1 MTTGTIRLIDESL
14 DPIKKGANP
23 LLSMSK
29 TDMENYIS
37 IRNKGMPGKR
47 AYFNHISNVATKEVM
62 VTGLLLNFSQ
72 DLSDSKLRSL
82 LGDKNVQR
90 LFLYADTIIIN
101 RELKFPQTNVT
112 IGCRQLI
119 IEEEGQIITTP
130 ESNPQPYATGGSEGN
145 SAAGANGHRGGD
157 ISLLCNSIENR
168 RKSGPAF
175 ILDGGKAQDGQ
186 LGGYYTVNRNP
197 QLPVSWSEIE
207 KTAMSNDAI
216 LGGVKNWDWPDF
228 SGIDK
233 TKIYYATIWSVNLG
247 WVDHKLHTK
256 ELSAGKADVGNQDSG
271 ANAYASGEG
280 GNGGDSGDLTVL
292 NLQKNGKEFNSR
304 QKGGEKGFSKKVE
317 SQAPARNSTFFH
329 IHLTVWHRDPNYL
342 GNKDR
347 NHYKPK
353 VWIEKKL
360 HAEHGLSAKG
370 KDGVRGKDGLQLAPS
385 ENDQYWLR
393 PVLLETMLGYAK
405 THFRDGERN
414 KARWILDHYALAIDT
429 IPQELRS
436 DMHFS
441 SLIREVELYYRR
453 LNQNLDFYGYPP
465 GWIPRMS
472 ALSNLKI
479 INSSR
484 RDLAQLIYFA
494 NTLLKQD
501 DKNSL
506 EAKNLDW
513 AVNELREGM
522 EAAQG
527 NIVAAFDALPA
538 IKQELIVVESKVAEQ
553 LAALRALK
561 ARILQEIEEK
571 ERAQA
576 LFTGAFEIAAGI
588 CVMIPVGQPYV
599 GALGS
604 VLSQIGK
611 IDIDSENPLTE
622 GLNFASGLTGEL
634 STFVNDN
641 KDKISKDANSSL
653 TKQITSGTKELNQF
667 EGDIQAVKADRLAAE
682 EAVVNKFS
690 DQELAILHERVR
702 AIDGL
707 ASNAQQDFSHA
718 EDYVEIL
725 GNLDILQAEIEHS
738 KDLRETDKNRL
749 SQRLKELN
757 AEKKELASRLKI
769 QKEKR
774 KSREKNVEKA
784 GKALKGLTTGLSGV
798 SSGIQK
804 IMVEFDP
811 DSPEV
816 KAKFE
821 KILGSKYKQDFE
833 KINEAISAMNKLKL
847 PLVDRLLW
855 FEQRIS
861 QGVQRI
867 NNSLVQWS
875 VLNDQRVEA
884 VQHGLLPS
892 SRSILQRIEEE
903 SWAMLMQECYYLTKS
918 YQYRFLRRIDPIQHG
933 IKSFIEDIAQQSEG
947 VNPGSMDLNAYNL
960 LFDKALRS
968 QFHRLGVAL
977 LTDTQEGQGTIETP
991 SMTVTIAETDKNTSG
1006 DLILKRFNET
1016 GRAQFRFD
1024 EIESGKK
1031 GTKYWKFY
1039 RIIGIEFL
1047 NIKLRQANAS
1057 FDFGIRHSGESIV
1070 RDQKGTPYF
1079 FTSISSQNNLTGEDG
1094 GSSFNLQVQS
1104 WNGSYDAS
1112 DRENPNGGVSTA
1124 PISAEND
1131 KILRA
1136 FLSDFDLVESFE
1148 QDKRPYR
1155 DYYPSAQSTL
1165 SLVNYNEAED
1175 GQLPKNYGIEELKF
1189 KVNYE
1194 VLR

>member
-1 MTTGTIRLIDESL
+1 MTTEAIQLIDESL

-29 TDMENYIS
+29 SDMENFIS
-37 IRNKGMPGKR
+37 IRNKGIPGKR
-47 AYFNHISNVATKEVM
+47 AFFNHIGNLATKEVM

-72 DLSDSKLRSL
+72 DISDSKLSSI
-82 LGDKNVQR
+82 LGNKNIER

-119 IEEEGQIITTP
+119 VEEEGQLITTP

-145 SAAGANGHRGGD
+145 SAAGVNGHRGGD
-157 ISLLCNSIENR
+157 ITLLCSSIENK

-186 LGGYYTVNRNP
+186 IGGYYTAKLDDSV
-197 QLPVSWSEIE
+197 PVSWSELE
-207 KTAMSNDAI
+207 KLAMSNDAI
-216 LGGVKNWDWPDF
+216 KGGVKNWDWPDF

-233 TKIYYATIWSVNLG
+233 AKIYHASIWSVNLG
-247 WVDHKLHTK
+247 WVDAKKREK
-256 ELSAGKADVGNQDSG
+256 ELFIGNADLRNQDSG
-271 ANAYASGEG
+271 ANAYASGDG
-280 GNGGDSGDLTVL
+280 GNGGDAGNLTVL
-292 NLQKNGKEFNSR
+292 NSDIIKNNLTFQ
-304 QKGGEKGFSKKVE
+304 QKGGEKGFSKKIE
-317 SQAPARNSTFFH
+317 SQAPARKSTFFH
-329 IHLTVWHRDPNYL
+329 IRLTVWHRDPNYL

-347 NHYKPK
+347 NHYKPS
-353 VWIEKKL
+353 VAIKKEL
-360 HAEHGLSAKG
+360 HAEYGLSAEGKDGMKG
-370 KDGVRGKDGLQLAPS
+370 KDGRQLTPLDS
-385 ENDQYWLR
+385 EQYWLR

-414 KARWILDHYALAIDT
+414 KAQWILDHYAVAIDT
-429 IPQELRS
+429 IPLGLRN
-436 DMHFS
+436 DMHLS
-441 SLIREVELYYRR
+441 SLIREVELYHRR

-479 INSSR
+479 LNSSR

-494 NTLLKQD
+494 NTLLQQD

-506 EAKNLDW
+506 EAKNLEW

-527 NIVAAFDALPA
+527 NIVAAFEALPA
-538 IKQELIVVESKVAEQ
+538 IKQELFVIESKVAEQ

-561 ARILQEIEEK
+561 AKILQEIEEK

-599 GALGS
+599 GAVGS

-611 IDIDSENPLTE
+611 INIDSENPLME
-622 GLNFASGLTGEL
+622 GMNFATGLTGEL

-641 KDKISKDANSSL
+641 KDRISKDANSSL
-653 TKQITSGTKELNQF
+653 TKEITSGTKELNQF
-667 EGDIQAVKADRLAAE
+667 EEDVQSVKADRLAAE
-682 EAVVNKFS
+682 QAVVNKFS

-702 AIDGL
+702 TIEGL
-707 ASNAQQDFSHA
+707 ANNAQQDFSHT
-718 EDYVEIL
+718 EDYIEIL

-738 KDLRETDKNRL
+738 KELRETEKNTLTR
-749 SQRLKELN
+749 RLKELN
-757 AEKKELASRLKI
+757 SDKKELVGRLKI
-769 QKEKR
+769 QKKKR
-774 KSREKNVEKA
+774 QSREKNVEKA
-784 GKALKGLTTGLSGV
+784 GKAIKGLTTGLSGM

-804 IMVEFDP
+804 MMVEFDP

-821 KILGSKYKQDFE
+821 KILASEYKQDFE
-833 KINEAISAMNKLKL
+833 KINESIATMNKLKL

-861 QGVQRI
+861 QGVQQI
-867 NNSLVQWS
+867 NNTLVQWS

-903 SWAMLMQECYYLTKS
+903 SWALLMQECYYLTKS

-933 IKSFIEDIAQQSEG
+933 IKSFIEDVAQQSEG
-947 VNPGSMDLNAYNL
+947 VNPGSMDINSYNL
-960 LFDKALRS
+960 LFEKVLRS

-977 LTDTQEGQGTIETP
+977 LTDTQDGQGTIETP
-991 SMTVTIAETDKNTSG
+991 GMTITIIKTDQNANG
-1006 DLILKRFNET
+1006 DFILQRFNET
-1016 GRAQFRFD
+1016 GRANFRFD

-1031 GTKYWKFY
+1031 GTKNWKFY

-1047 NIKLRQANAS
+1047 NIKLRQANSS

-1079 FTSISSQNNLTGEDG
+1079 FTSLSSQNNLTGKDG

-1112 DRENPNGGVSTA
+1112 ERDSSTGGVSTA

-1131 KILRA
+1131 RILRA

-1155 DYYPSAQSTL
+1155 DYYPSVQSTL
-1165 SLVNYNEAED
+1165 SLVNYDEVEAD
-1175 GQLPKNYGIEELKF
+1175 QQPKNYGVEELKF
-1189 KVNYE
+1189 KVTYE

>member
-1 MTTGTIRLIDESL
+1 MTTETIRLIDESL

-37 IRNKGMPGKR
+37 IRSKGIPGKR
-47 AYFNHISNVATKEVM
+47 AFFNHIRNVATKEVM
-62 VTGLLLNFSQ
+62 VTGLFLNFSQ
-72 DLSDSKLRSL
+72 DLSDSKLNSI
-82 LGDKNVQR
+82 LGNKNIER
-90 LFLYADTIIIN
+90 FFLYADTIIIN

-119 IEEEGQIITTP
+119 IEEKGQIITTP
-130 ESNPQPYATGGSEGN
+130 ESNPQPYATGGTEGN
-145 SAAGANGHRGGD
+145 SAAGADGHRGGN
-157 ISLLCNSIENR
+157 ITLLCGSIENK

-186 LGGYYTVNRNP
+186 LGGYYTVKHNDEFP
-197 QLPVSWSEIE
+197 LSWSKIE
-207 KTAMSNDAI
+207 TEAMSNDEI
-216 LGGVKNWDWPDF
+216 KGGLANWDWPDF

-233 TKIYYATIWSVNLG
+233 TKIYFASIWSVNLG
-247 WVDHKLHTK
+247 WLDTK
-256 ELSAGKADVGNQDSG
+256 KREKKVTVGDADLPNQDNG
-271 ANAYASGEG
+271 ADAYASGD
-280 GNGGDSGDLTVL
+280 GGDGGDAGDLLMLDHIKSEKDVTS
-292 NLQKNGKEFNSR
+292 Q
-304 QKGGEKGFSKKVE
+304 QKGGEKGFSKKIE
-317 SQAPARNSTFFH
+317 SQPPAQKSTFYH
-329 IHLTVWHRDPNYL
+329 IDLTIWHKDINYL
-342 GNKDR
+342 WNKDR
-347 NHYKPK
+347 LKYEPK
-353 VWIEKKL
+353 VSIAKKL
-360 HAEHGLSAKG
+360 PAEYGLSAKG
-370 KDGVRGKDGLQLAPS
+370 NDGVNGKDGLQLGPS
-385 ENDQYWLR
+385 NSEQYWLR

-405 THFRDGERN
+405 THFRDGDRN
-414 KARWILDHYALAIDT
+414 KAQWILDHYALAIDT
-429 IPQELRS
+429 IPLTLRD
-436 DMHFS
+436 DMHLS
-441 SLIREVELYYRR
+441 SLIREVELYHRR

-479 INSSR
+479 LNSSR

-501 DKNSL
+501 DENSL
-506 EAKNLDW
+506 KAKNLEW

-527 NIVAAFDALPA
+527 NIVAAFEALPS
-538 IKQELIVVESKVAEQ
+538 IKQELFVVESKVAEQ

-561 ARILQEIEEK
+561 AKILLEIEEK

-599 GALGS
+599 GAVGS

-622 GLNFASGLTGEL
+622 GLNFATGLTGEL

-641 KDKISKDANSSL
+641 KGKISKDANSGL
-653 TKQITSGTKELNQF
+653 TKEVTSGTKELNQF

-682 EAVVNKFS
+682 AAVVNKFS

-702 AIDGL
+702 VIDGL
-707 ASNAQQDFSHA
+707 ASNAQQDFSHT

-725 GNLDILQAEIEHS
+725 GNLDILQAEIDHS
-738 KDLRETDKNRL
+738 KDLREADKNRL

-757 AEKKELASRLKI
+757 IEKKELAGRLKI

-774 KSREKNVEKA
+774 TKREKNVENA

-804 IMVEFDP
+804 MMVEFDP

-821 KILGSKYKQDFE
+821 KIMASKYKQEFV
-833 KINEAISAMNKLKL
+833 KINEAIDAMNKLKL

-884 VQHGLLPS
+884 EQHGLLPS

-903 SWAMLMQECYYLTKS
+903 SWALLMQECYYLTKS

-933 IKSFIEDIAQQSEG
+933 IKSFIEDVAQQSEG
-947 VNPGSMDLNAYNL
+947 VNPGSMDVDAYNL
-960 LFDKALRS
+960 LFEKVLRS

-991 SMTVTIAETDKNTSG
+991 SMTVTIVENDKNSNG
-1006 DLILKRFNET
+1006 DFILQRFNET

-1031 GTKYWKFY
+1031 GTKNWKFY

-1047 NIKLRQANAS
+1047 NIKLRESHAS

-1079 FTSISSQNNLTGEDG
+1079 FTSISSQNNLTGKDG

-1112 DRENPNGGVSTA
+1112 ERENENGGVSTA
-1124 PISAEND
+1124 PISSEND

-1165 SLVNYNEAED
+1165 SLVNYDEAED
-1175 GQLPKNYGIEELKF
+1175 GQNPKNYGVEELKF
-1189 KVNYE
+1189 KVIYE